1 MKFAGL
7 GILIIGLI
15 MLLVA
20 AIGYHNWEFSVVGI
34 AILLLGGFVFL
45 TPYISRSRSGPPRW

>member
-7 GILIIGLI
+7 GLLIIGLI

-20 AIGYHNWEFSVVGI
+20 AIGYHNWEFSVAGI
-34 AILLLGGFVFL
+34 AILLLGGFVF
-45 TPYISRSRSGPPRW
+45 TIPYITRRPRPW

>member
-20 AIGYHNWEFSVVGI
+20 AIGYHNWEFSVAGI
-34 AILLLGGFVFL
+34 AILLLGGFVF
-45 TPYISRSRSGPPRW
+45 TIPYITRRPRPWG